1 MNQRTV
7 KKLSSLF
14 LAVTLFSS
22 GAVSVFALTDAAVQ
36 SYEEQIAQTRRQMEE
51 AYAAI
56 ESIRADSSAS
66 LADMQKYDEVIRY
79 NEELAR
85 LEREQLTRIEEQIA
99 DAEKNIAWTEEDIA
113 AKEAAFQRRMVARYM
128 DEEADFFQIL
138 LSSRSLTDFLSRLE
152 RMTAVQ
158 RQDKK
163 LIRELEEARATL
175 LLEKERLANARARQQ
190 ERIENLN
197 QVIEETKALY
207 AAKEAYIRDLY
218 ASEEAWK
225 ALYEENAAAEKQL
238 NAELEAYILEQQKKN
253 ESQWVGNYSGDSV
266 LGWPIEAGAYY
277 HISSEQ
283 GWRTLD
289 GIDDYHL
296 GLDIACYAG
305 TNIRAANGGT
315 VLKSEYHWSYGN
327 YVLIDHGGGLSTL
340 YAHMS
345 ENTVQAGEKVSAGQL
360 IGYCG
365 LTGNTKGYHLHFEVR
380 ENGEVQNPRN
390 YITLP

>member
-1 MNQRTV
+1 MNL
-7 KKLSSLF
+7 KKLSSLLF
-14 LAVTLFSS
+14 AVALLGSATL
-22 GAVSVFALTDAAVQ
+22 SVGALTDAAVQ
-36 SYEEQIAQTRRQMEE
+36 SYEERIAQTRRQMEE

-56 ESIRADSSAS
+56 ESIRADSGAT
-66 LADMQKYDEVIRY
+66 LADMQKFDEVIRY
-79 NEELAR
+79 NEELVR
-85 LEREQLTRIEEQIA
+85 LEREQLERLEAQIA
-99 DAEKNIAWTEEDIA
+99 DAENKIALAEEDIA
-113 AKEAAFQRRMVARYM
+113 TKEEAFRRRMVARYM
-128 DEEADFFQIL
+128 DEDVDFFQIL
-138 LSSRSLTDFLSRLE
+138 LTSKSLTEFLSRLE

-163 LIRELEEARATL
+163 LIQELEEARSAL
-175 LLEKERLANARARQQ
+175 LLEKERLADAKRLQE
-190 ERIENLN
+190 ERIKTLE

-225 ALYEENAAAEKQL
+225 AVYEENAAAEKQL

-253 ESQWVGNYSGDSV
+253 QSQWVGNYSGDSV

-283 GWRTLD
+283 GWRKLD

-296 GLDIACYAG
+296 GIDIACYAG
-305 TNIRAANGGT
+305 TNIRAANAGT
-315 VLKSEYHWSYGN
+315 VLKSEYHWSYGY

-360 IGYCG
+360 VGYCG

-380 ENGEVQNPRN
+380 ENGEVVNPRN